1 MPDFTPCPICGY
13 AIFECQCRYG
23 GSAHPDRSKECM
35 VVKDHLYL
43 LTPTQLRHVI
53 ELEKYWQISYTDEEM
68 KDIYDDL
75 KKEHDKREGKKVPM
89 SEIPGSSSGCGNYCT
104 TGCKTVC
111 MDTCD
116 NHCVD
121 SCGDRCMNT
130 SSRVIMSS
138 CSNHDTHIKLITRC
152 HELIQ
157 LINHT

>member
-1 MPDFTPCPICGY
+1 
-13 AIFECQCRYG
+13 
-23 GSAHPDRSKECM
+23 
-35 VVKDHLYL
+35 
-43 LTPTQLRHVI
+43 
-53 ELEKYWQISYTDEEM
+53 
-68 KDIYDDL
+68 
-75 KKEHDKREGKKVPM
+75 
-89 SEIPGSSSGCGNYCT
+89 
-104 TGCKTVC
+104 